1 MDAEAMA
8 LVRELKDRQEIYE
21 CLTRYCR
28 GIDRLDREMLLSAYH
43 PDAVDDH
50 GAFVGPVDAW
60 ADFVF
65 NLHSTHQHRTQH
77 LLTNHRCSIDG
88 DLAEAETYYLFRSL
102 NKAPPLHTG
111 ASGRYLDRLERRPV
125 PGGKTEWR
133 IAARICLVDIRNDH
147 WAPSGFEGDEFYMP
161 TRRDI
166 GDASYLRPIEVDRA
180 RWTVD
185 K

>member
-28 GIDRLDREMLLSAYH
+28 GIDRLDRGMLVSAYH

-50 GAFVGPVDAW
+50 GAFVGPVEAW

-77 LLTNHRCSIDG
+77 MLTNHRCSIDG
-88 DLAEAETYYLFRSL
+88 DVAETETYYLFRSL
-102 NKAPPLHTG
+102 NKAPPLHTS
-111 ASGRYLDRLERRPV
+111 ASGRYLDRLERRD
-125 PGGKTEWR
+125 GEWR
-133 IAARICLVDIRNDH
+133 IAVRICLVDIRNDF
-147 WAPSGFEGDEFYMP
+147 WAPSGFEGDELYMP
-161 TRRDI
+161 NQRDA
-166 GDASYLRPIEVDRA
+166 GDASYRHPITVDRA
-180 RWTVD
+180 RWTV
-185 K
+185 